1 MPVKF
6 PAQAAAVLARLGRGS
21 RIWGNAMS
29 YTLHIDEQLQ
39 ADGELVHHLRMKNYK
54 FILKFFN
61 ASYGFNFR
69 TDQSGAVFESCVDFC
84 AQNAGNV
91 DDAKQVLIRLFETF
105 YDGLPP
111 SVQEDLAYL
120 GDEIGYDPKQTK
132 LQKLKQ
138 VCSEKLSIAATTLT
152 STLRKIRVLMV
163 QARNKSVRN
172 IRLPQ
177 PQSTEHFQSVIS
189 RSMMMRQDEE
199 FILDIPR
206 EAALSRYRPA
216 A

>member
-1 MPVKF
+1 
-6 PAQAAAVLARLGRGS
+6 
-21 RIWGNAMS
+21 MS
-29 YTLHIDEQLQ
+29 FTLHIDEQLQ
-39 ADGELVHHLRMKNYK
+39 ADDELVNHLRMKNYK

-91 DDAKQVLIRLFETF
+91 DDAKQILLRVFETF
-105 YDGLPP
+105 YDDLPSP
-111 SVQEDLAYL
+111 VQEDFAYL
-120 GDEIGYDPKQTK
+120 GDEIGYDPKQTQ

-138 VCSEKLSIAATTLT
+138 VCSEKLSIAATAPTLL
-152 STLRKIRVLMV
+152 LRKVQALMAR
-163 QARNKSVRN
+163 ARNKSVRN
-172 IRLPQ
+172 IGRRQ
-177 PQSTEHFQSVIS
+177 PQSAERFQSVIS
-189 RSMMMRQDEE
+189 RSMVMRQDEE

-206 EAALSRYRPA
+206 DATRSRYRPA

>member
-1 MPVKF
+1 
-6 PAQAAAVLARLGRGS
+6 
-21 RIWGNAMS
+21 MS

-39 ADGELVHHLRMKNYK
+39 ADGELVNHLRMKNYK
-54 FILKFFN
+54 FVLKFFN

-84 AQNAGNV
+84 AQHAGNV
-91 DDAKQVLIRLFETF
+91 DDAKQVLLRLFETF
-105 YDGLPP
+105 YDGLPLR
-111 SVQEDLAYL
+111 VQEDLAYL
-120 GDEIGYDPKQTK
+120 GDEIGYYPNQTK

-138 VCSEKLSIAATTLT
+138 MYNEKVSIAATALT
-152 STLRKIRVLMV
+152 SMLRKVQVLMV
-163 QARNKSVRN
+163 QARNKSMRN

-177 PQSTEHFQSVIS
+177 PQSVERFQSVIS

-206 EAALSRYRPA
+206 EATRSRYRPA

>member
-1 MPVKF
+1 
-6 PAQAAAVLARLGRGS
+6 
-21 RIWGNAMS
+21 MS

-39 ADGELVHHLRMKNYK
+39 ADEELVNQLRMKNHK

-61 ASYGFNFR
+61 ASYGFSFR

-105 YDGLPP
+105 YEALPP
-111 SVQEDLAYL
+111 SVQEDIAYL
-120 GDEIGYDPKQTK
+120 GDEIGYDSKQTK
-132 LQKLKQ
+132 LQKLK

-152 STLRKIRVLMV
+152 STLRKIRILMA
-163 QARNKSVRN
+163 QARSKSVRN

-177 PQSTEHFQSVIS
+177 PLSTEHFQSVIS

-206 EAALSRYRPA
+206 EATRSRYRPA

>member
-1 MPVKF
+1 
-6 PAQAAAVLARLGRGS
+6 
-21 RIWGNAMS
+21 MS

-39 ADGELVHHLRMKNYK
+39 ADGELVNHLRMKNYK
-54 FILKFFN
+54 FLLKFIN

-91 DDAKQVLIRLFETF
+91 DDAKQVLLRLFETF
-105 YDGLPP
+105 YDDLPSP
-111 SVQEDLAYL
+111 VQENLAYL
-120 GDEIGYDPKQTK
+120 GDEIGYDPKRTK
-132 LQKLKQ
+132 LEKLKQ
-138 VCSEKLSIAATTLT
+138 LCSEKLSIAGTGLT
-152 STLRKIRVLMV
+152 SMLGKVQVLMV
-163 QARNKSVRN
+163 TARNKFVRN
-172 IRLPQ
+172 IRLLQ
-177 PQSTEHFQSVIS
+177 PQSGEHFQSVIS

-206 EAALSRYRPA
+206 EATRSRYRPA